1 MSRSSL
7 AAASRAQHRGVG
19 EGRRSGERLRYTV
32 EDAAA
37 VLGMTTGAVRNRLS
51 RGTPRSVKEHGTV
64 CVLLPSDTS
73 RDAARDIG
81 NIPGMSSALIA
92 EMRDLI
98 ALLERQMEGRDAIL
112 LNIAKP

>member
-1 MSRSSL
+1 MGAKKPSKVS
-7 AAASRAQHRGVG
+7 AAAKSCIA
-19 EGRRSGERLRYTV
+19 
-32 EDAAA
+32 
-37 VLGMTTGAVRNRLS
+37 
-51 RGTPRSVKEHGTV
+51 
-64 CVLLPSDTS
+64 DTS